1 MSIRVEEVMVK
12 TVVTVDANKSAKDA
26 ADIMNRFEIGS
37 LIVVKKDK
45 AIGIVTERDLLKRVV
60 SEDRDPKKTKVGDIM
75 SKPLIVVE
83 PATELEEAARL
94 MFKMKIKKLPIVEQ
108 GKLLGLVTLTDLAR
122 FQPEMMKVLK
132 QLAQTQQAPKSI
144 EKVMHYYI
152 S

>member
-1 MSIRVEEVMVK
+1 MSLKVEEVMVK
-12 TVVTVDANKSAKDA
+12 TVITIDANKTTKDA

-45 AIGIVTERDLLKRVV
+45 AVGILTERDLMKRVI
-60 SEDRDPKKTKVGDIM
+60 SEARDPEKTKVGDIM

-83 PATELEEAARL
+83 PSTELEEAARL

-122 FQPEMMKVLK
+122 FQPEMIKVLK
-132 QLAQTQQAPKSI
+132 QLAQTQQAPKRI
-144 EKVMHYYI
+144 EKVLDYYI

>member
-12 TVVTVDANKSAKDA
+12 TVVTVDTNKSAKDA